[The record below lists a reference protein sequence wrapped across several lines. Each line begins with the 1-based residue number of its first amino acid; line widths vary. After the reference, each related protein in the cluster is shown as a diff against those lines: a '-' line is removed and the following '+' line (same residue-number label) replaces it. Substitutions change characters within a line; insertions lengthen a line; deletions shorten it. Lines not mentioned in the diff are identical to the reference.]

1 VNTGSAAPGV
11 SVITPFLDAGAFIEE
26 AIESVLAQTHAGF
39 ELLLIDD
46 GSSDRST
53 AVARRYAAEFPE
65 KVRYFEHAGHA
76 NRGKSASRNLGI
88 AQARGRYLT
97 FLDADD
103 AFLPHKLAHQSEL
116 LARHPEAVMVY
127 GATEYWRSW
136 DRSTL
141 LRRRDKRGKLGV
153 HAERLYRPPELLVA
167 WLHSP
172 GIVPCICGL
181 LAHTEVVRAAGSF
194 EEHIHDL
201 YEDQVFLAKMLM
213 AGAVYVESGCAERYR
228 QHAASSSA
236 LAIEAG
242 NYHPW
247 RKNPARLKYLR
258 WLQEFL
264 ADRGSLSGDLQRALD
279 RALRPYAPSLAQRLG
294 WFS

>member
-1 VNTGSAAPGV
+1 VNTESGAPGV
-11 SVITPFLDAGAFIEE
+11 SVIMPFLDAGAFIEE
-26 AIESVLAQTHAGF
+26 AIESVLAQTMPAF

-46 GSSDRST
+46 GSKDRST
-53 AVARRYAAEFPE
+53 GIARRYATNVPG

-88 AQARGRYLT
+88 AEARGRYLT

-103 AFLPHKLAHQSEL
+103 VFLPHKLAHQSEIL
-116 LARHPEAVMVY
+116 GRQPDAVMVY

-136 DRSTL
+136 DKSRL
-141 LRRRDKRGKLGV
+141 LRRRDRPGKLGV
-153 HAERLYRPPELLVA
+153 KAGRLYAPPELLIA
-167 WLHSP
+167 WLRAP

-181 LAHTEVVRAAGSF
+181 LARTAVVRATGSF
-194 EEHIHDL
+194 DDRIHDL
-201 YEDQVFLAKMLM
+201 YEDQVFLVKMLM

-228 QHAASSSA
+228 QHAGSSSA
-236 LAIEAG
+236 LAVASG
-242 NYHPW
+242 HYHPW

-258 WLQEFL
+258 WLQGFL
-264 ADRGSLSGDLQRALD
+264 ADRGSLSGELQKALD
-279 RALRPYAPSLAQRLG
+279 RALRPYADSLVQRLG

>member
-1 VNTGSAAPGV
+1 VNTGSDAPGV
-11 SVITPFLDAGAFIEE
+11 SVIMPFLDAGAFIEE
-26 AIESVLAQTHAGF
+26 AIESVLAQTMPAF

-46 GSSDRST
+46 GSKDRST
-53 AVARRYAAEFPE
+53 GIARQFSKEFPA

-88 AQARGRYLT
+88 AEARGRYLT

-103 AFLPHKLAHQSEL
+103 VFLPHKLAHQSEL
-116 LARHPEAVMVY
+116 LGRQPDAVMVY

-136 DRSTL
+136 DKSRL
-141 LRRRDKRGKLGV
+141 LRRSDKPGKLGV
-153 HAERLYRPPELLVA
+153 KSGRLYGPPDLLVA
-167 WLHSP
+167 WLRAP

-181 LAHTEVVRAAGSF
+181 LARTAVVRATGSF
-194 EEHIHDL
+194 DDRIHDL
-201 YEDQVFLAKMLM
+201 YEDQVFLVKMLM

-228 QHAASSSA
+228 QHAGSSSA
-236 LAIEAG
+236 LAVASG
-242 NYHPW
+242 HYHPW

-258 WLQEFL
+258 WLQGFL
-264 ADRGSLSGDLQRALD
+264 GDRGSLSGELQKALD
-279 RALRPYAPSLAQRLG
+279 RALRPYADSLVQRLG